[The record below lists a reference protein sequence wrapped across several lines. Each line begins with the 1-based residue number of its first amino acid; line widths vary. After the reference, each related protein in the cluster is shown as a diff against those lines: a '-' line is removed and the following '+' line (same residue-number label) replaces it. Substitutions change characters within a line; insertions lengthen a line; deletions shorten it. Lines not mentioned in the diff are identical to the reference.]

1 VPLKRGSSRK
11 TISENIAKLRREGYP
26 ADQAA
31 AIAYRVAR
39 ESRSGGGRKKGGR
52 KR

>member
-1 VPLKRGSSRK
+1 MPLKRGSSRK

-31 AIAYRVAR
+31 AIAYRMAGK
-39 ESRSGGGRKKGGR
+39 SRKKSGR
-52 KR
+52 RSK

>member
-1 VPLKRGSSRK
+1 MPLKRGSSRK
-11 TISENIAKLRREGYP
+11 TISANIAKLRREGYP

-39 ESRSGGGRKKGGR
+39 ESRSGGRKKGGR